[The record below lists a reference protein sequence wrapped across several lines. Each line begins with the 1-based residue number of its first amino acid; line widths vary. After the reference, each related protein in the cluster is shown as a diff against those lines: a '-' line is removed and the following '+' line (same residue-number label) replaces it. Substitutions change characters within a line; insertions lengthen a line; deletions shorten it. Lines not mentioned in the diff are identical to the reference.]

1 MSMAG
6 GFLGGAK
13 DRLLPASIPF
23 RFFLAASVFHVL
35 TWVTLFLG
43 ADQLLSYAGG
53 GGLVL
58 TSIHLATLGVFTMV
72 AIGASYQLLP
82 VVTRRPLAQTWP
94 AKLSFWLITPGIC
107 LLTYGMA
114 KVASLPMQSGAVLVA
129 AGLSVFAVLTADNL
143 RRAGSMPVVSAHGW
157 GAILTL
163 IIFAV
168 LGLLLVWDFDTAFL
182 ENRTGAALLHMV
194 LAVFGFMGLLIGGLS
209 LVLIPMFVLSRSQPD
224 RPGWFQLGLAVAA
237 LAGYT
242 SAYLYQNLILA
253 GLSIAAGL
261 GASAIYIWQ
270 MREVQK
276 SSMRKRLGLSFVLIR
291 TSWVFLVLG
300 MILGGLVLSG
310 AESSFAPPLFGFT
323 LLAGWLLTFLMG
335 VLQRIMPFLASMH
348 ASGSS
353 GLPIMVSELTAE
365 FPLKVHA
372 YCHLSACCLY
382 QLESC

>member
-43 ADQLLSYAGG
+43 ADQLLVYTGG

-82 VVTRRPLAQTWP
+82 VVTGRPLAQTWP

-114 KVASLPMQSGAVLVA
+114 EIASFPMQSGAVLVI
-129 AGLSVFAVLTADNL
+129 AGFVVFAILTADNL
-143 RRAGSMPVVSAHGW
+143 RHAGSMPVVSAHGW

-163 IIFAV
+163 IIFAF

-182 ENRTGAALLHMV
+182 EDRAGAALLHMA
-194 LAVFGFMGLLIGGLS
+194 LATFGFMGLFGWRFEPYLD
-209 LVLIPMFVLSRSQPD
+209 PD
-224 RPGWFQLGLAVAA
+224 VC
-237 LAGYT
+237 T
-242 SAYLYQNLILA
+242 
-253 GLSIAAGL
+253 
-261 GASAIYIWQ
+261 
-270 MREVQK
+270 
-276 SSMRKRLGLSFVLIR
+276 
-291 TSWVFLVLG
+291 
-300 MILGGLVLSG
+300 
-310 AESSFAPPLFGFT
+310 FT
-323 LLAGWLLTFLMG
+323 
-335 VLQRIMPFLASMH
+335 
-348 ASGSS
+348 
-353 GLPIMVSELTAE
+353 
-365 FPLKVHA
+365 
-372 YCHLSACCLY
+372 
-382 QLESC
+382 